1 MKKWLLGLAIA
12 GVVIT
17 GALQFAPHGD
27 AEFAAG
33 EFKTTENCWF
43 G

>member
-1 MKKWLLGLAIA
+1 MKKMLLGLAIA
-12 GVVIT
+12 GVVVT
-17 GALQFAPHGD
+17 GVLNFAPQGD